1 MLLIFLAFF
10 LTKSFFN
17 SLKTAI
23 VNVEQNDIHV
33 IRQNCL
39 KQHKLLICYAKGIKT
54 WFNISNRICF
64 YTDYIQCL

>member
-1 MLLIFLAFF
+1 MLFIFLAFF

-39 KQHKLLICYAKGIKT
+39 KQHKLLICYAKGIKP
-54 WFNISNRICF
+54 WFNICNHII
-64 YTDYIQCL
+64 YI